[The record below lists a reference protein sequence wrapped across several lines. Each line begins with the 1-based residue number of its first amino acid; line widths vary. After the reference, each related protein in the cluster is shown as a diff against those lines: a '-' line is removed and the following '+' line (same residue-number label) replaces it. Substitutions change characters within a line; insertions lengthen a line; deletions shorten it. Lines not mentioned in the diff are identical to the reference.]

1 MNVGKTGFSLGDDNI
16 VFESLGIYLNI
27 NPDDVYNTLL
37 EYFNMKFS
45 GSNIKVISF
54 NNKSVKVE
62 SNKNDLFIFYDD
74 IYPYII
80 NNKRKKILEEIL
92 NDN

>member
-1 MNVGKTGFSLGDDNI
+1 MVVDDTL

-27 NPDDVYNTLL
+27 NPDDVYKTLL
-37 EYFNMKFS
+37 EYFNTKFS

-54 NNKSVKVE
+54 NNESVKIE
-62 SNKNDLFIFYDD
+62 SNKNDMFIFYDD

-80 NNKRKKILEEIL
+80 NGKRKKILEEIL

>member
-1 MNVGKTGFSLGDDNI
+1 MTVGDDL

-27 NPDDVYNTLL
+27 NPDDVYKTLL

-54 NNKSVKVE
+54 NNESVKVE
-62 SNKNDLFIFYDD
+62 SNEYRMFIFYDD

-80 NNKRKKILEEIL
+80 NSKRKKILEEIL